1 MRDNYPTIFA
11 VIVIGHFLI
20 AAAGGAQGPPGMP
33 PTPVRYTEAQN
44 HDLRRSISL
53 TGSVESHRSSLVA
66 AEVEGV
72 VERLQAR
79 EGDRVEKGNPLARLR
94 KSDFALR
101 LQALEGQLKEAQA
114 RRQLARAS
122 LERSQGLSDEKIISR
137 QQLDDAVSE
146 AEAWQGRVAQLE
158 ADVSRLR
165 DDLERTTVRAPF
177 SGVVVRE
184 HVAEGEWLSE
194 GGAVVELV
202 DLDDLEVTVQVPESS
217 FDGIATGVSAQMRI
231 ASLGGLEVEGTVRTV
246 VPQANPQSRTFP
258 VKVAL
263 ANPDGRIGV
272 GMLASVELPVGERQP
287 TVVVPKDAIVTQG
300 SERFLF
306 VIGEDNTVQRVTVRT
321 GSSEG
326 VWVGVEGEVKP
337 GDRVVTRGNERIFP
351 GQTVDP
357 QPVEYELP

>member
-1 MRDNYPTIFA
+1 MRDNHRALLA
-11 VIVIGHFLI
+11 VIVIAFV
-20 AAAGGAQGPPGMP
+20 AAAVAAQGPPGMP

-44 HDLRRSISL
+44 HNLRRSIVL
-53 TGSVESHRSSLVA
+53 TGSVGSYRSSLVA

-72 VERLQAR
+72 VERLLAR
-79 EGDRVEKGNPLARLR
+79 EGDRVDRGNPLVRLR
-94 KSDFALR
+94 RSNISLR
-101 LQALEGQLKEAQA
+101 LQAVEGQLKEAQA
-114 RRQLARAS
+114 RRRLALAS
-122 LERSQGLSDEKIISR
+122 LERTRGLFDEKIISQ
-137 QQLDDAVSE
+137 QQLDDAVFE
-146 AEAWQGRVAQLE
+146 FEAWEGRVAQLE

-165 DDLERTTVRAPF
+165 NDLGRTTVRAPF

-194 GGAVVELV
+194 GGAVFELV
-202 DLDDLEVTVQVPESS
+202 DLDDLEVTVEVPESS
-217 FDGIATGVSAQMRI
+217 FDGIAVAASAQVRI
-231 ASLGGLEVEGTVRTV
+231 ASLGGLEVVGTVRSV

-258 VKVAL
+258 VKVAI

-272 GMLASVELPVGERQP
+272 GMLASVELPVGERRA

-300 SERFLF
+300 NERFLF
-306 VIGEDNTVQRVTVRT
+306 VVGEDNTVRRLTVRT

-326 VWVGVEGEVKP
+326 VWVGVEGEVQP

-357 QPVEYELP
+357 QPVGYELP